1 MQDSKQQPSEYQ
13 IPVNPEELVQPPK
26 WAIGTAGKEE
36 RQWDELEEVRRKN
49 DKRWLEHYGRIVV
62 ILTWV
67 FVIMFVASLV
77 TWVWHHIAPEYFY
90 EFRLYW
96 LDDAHLSNIQSILFS
111 GGMGAVVFGVV
122 KSQLDKAK

>member
-67 FVIMFVASLV
+67 FVIMCSSSDL
-77 TWVWHHIAPEYFY
+77 I
-90 EFRLYW
+90 
-96 LDDAHLSNIQSILFS
+96 
-111 GGMGAVVFGVV
+111 
-122 KSQLDKAK
+122 